1 MTKLKTNKIF
11 LKRSRTIIRNK
22 KKQGLKLNTKINEDQ
37 CVLFR
42 GGKIKEEEKKTINGD
57 KPSYVVVARHT
68 KKRESL
74 ATLSSTR

>member
-1 MTKLKTNKIF
+1 
-11 LKRSRTIIRNK
+11 
-22 KKQGLKLNTKINEDQ
+22 LNTKINKDQ

-68 KKRESL
+68 KKRESS
-74 ATLSSTR
+74 ATLSST

>member
-22 KKQGLKLNTKINEDQ
+22 KKTRTKIEYKNQ
-37 CVLFR
+37 R
-42 GGKIKEEEKKTINGD
+42 GPMCTFQGRKDKRRKKKTINGD
-57 KPSYVVVARHT
+57 KPSYVVVARHK
-68 KKRESL
+68 KKRESS